1 MNNNSTNLS
10 KLPYKGTSDIYP
22 EDMKT
27 LQYIFNTWRK
37 VAKRFGYEEYDT
49 PLIED
54 ANLYKIKSGEEIAN
68 NQLYSF
74 TDKGGREIAIRP
86 ELTPSLARM
95 IAQKKKELT
104 FPIRWFNIGRFYR
117 YEKPQRGRSRE
128 FFQLNIDLLGT
139 SSVGAELEILQYI
152 LAVMDEFNAPKETYE
167 IKLNSRY
174 LLDYLL
180 EKILKV
186 DENLKNDVLKAID
199 NYLKMERDDF
209 IEYIKDIGLDNE
221 QSSSLMD
228 FLNWSI
234 EDVEKIDKKS
244 RGIKDLLELFRIIK
258 DQGLSNIT
266 FSPYIV
272 RGLQYYTGTVF
283 EMYDVGS
290 KENPRALFGGGRYD
304 DLLEIFGEEKIPA
317 IGLGWG
323 NVTTLNY
330 LETYNLI
337 PTFDSDIDLFI
348 TLMEESLLNETIA
361 LANRFR
367 EKGVKT
373 KVQLTSSKLS
383 KQFKYANKLEIPW
396 VAVLGEDELKNN
408 TITLKDMKEGDQY
421 TLSFEDV
428 LEKIL

>member
-272 RGLQYYTGTVF
+272 RGLQY
-283 EMYDVGS
+283 S
-290 KENPRALFGGGRYD
+290 N
-304 DLLEIFGEEKIPA
+304 
-317 IGLGWG
+317 
-323 NVTTLNY
+323 
-330 LETYNLI
+330 
-337 PTFDSDIDLFI
+337 
-348 TLMEESLLNETIA
+348 
-361 LANRFR
+361 
-367 EKGVKT
+367 
-373 KVQLTSSKLS
+373 
-383 KQFKYANKLEIPW
+383 
-396 VAVLGEDELKNN
+396 
-408 TITLKDMKEGDQY
+408 
-421 TLSFEDV
+421 
-428 LEKIL
+428 